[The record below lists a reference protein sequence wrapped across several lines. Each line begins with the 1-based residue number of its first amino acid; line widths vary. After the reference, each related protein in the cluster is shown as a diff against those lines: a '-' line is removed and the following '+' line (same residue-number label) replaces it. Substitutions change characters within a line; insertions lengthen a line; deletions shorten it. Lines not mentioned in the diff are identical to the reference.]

1 MYNITHH
8 FITHTREYQHAIDY
22 AIDSMFFHD
31 TNSRYEIIDDD
42 TGELLFD
49 YKNGNVEYI
58 KGSFAQ
64 NIINAFIL
72 KSGTSKAMK
81 TLKFTPK
88 E

>member
-1 MYNITHH
+1 MYNITDH
-8 FITHTREYQHAIDY
+8 FITPTREYQHAIDH
-22 AIDSMFFHD
+22 AIDCMFFHD
-31 TNSRYEIIDDD
+31 TMSRCEIIDDD

-58 KGSFAQ
+58 EGSFAQ

-72 KSGTSKAMK
+72 KSGTSKAMN
-81 TLKFTPK
+81 TLKYSPM